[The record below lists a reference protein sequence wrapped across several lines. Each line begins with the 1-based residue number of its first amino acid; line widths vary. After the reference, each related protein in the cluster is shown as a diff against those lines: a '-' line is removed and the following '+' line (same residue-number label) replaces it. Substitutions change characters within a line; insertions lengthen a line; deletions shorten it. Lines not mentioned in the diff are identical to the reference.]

1 MVVDLRAP
9 LERLAGCIPGA
20 MLVAH
25 QDVDS
30 LLPVIGTKEVVFY
43 CSCADELASIR
54 AALRLKRH
62 GLTRLHALQGGFSGW
77 RGAR

>member
-1 MVVDLRAP
+1 
-9 LERLAGCIPGA
+9 
-20 MLVAH
+20 
-25 QDVDS
+25 
-30 LLPVIGTKEVVFY
+30 VFY